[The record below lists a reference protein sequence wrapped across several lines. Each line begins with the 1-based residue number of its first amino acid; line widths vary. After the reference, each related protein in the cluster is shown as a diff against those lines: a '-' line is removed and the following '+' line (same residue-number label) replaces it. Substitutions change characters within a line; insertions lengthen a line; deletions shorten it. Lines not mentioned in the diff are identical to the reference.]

1 MSLPKVGKDANGLP
15 ILIGVEERQLTQAQ
29 ADYSDTLKAAELVTG
44 PQGDKLRAL
53 LRSNPTASAGLMTSL
68 AKAGAMPNNTLVNN
82 LVELDKQ
89 TKIQR
94 ELDIKKESN
103 RISTENFNERWYG
116 KLWTG
121 FKGLSR
127 NVAVIGS
134 TPLEIISSPMRQA
147 ISDVRAKRAGEE
159 VDESAFAFYKNVATK
174 TPEQSTLFQATKQLI
189 QEGKV
194 DLGAG
199 FFPSEEIGAGFKAR
213 QAQMKVAKQSF
224 QVNGKTYYRPYSIFD
239 PLATVVT
246 SATGDTEGTTARF
259 ITAIGDIG
267 VSVALDPFL
276 AVSKLRE
283 AERLG
288 RLVAEGSKGFT
299 AAKASKEASLLK
311 AQLDEAIARTEKSL
325 KAVHGAGV
333 TTKAA
338 KTTTYL
344 NNYRKQMKLQD
355 EFKNVSIDYDGIA
368 TFLSGAGGE
377 HIIDTI
383 ANIDDWQQIQKLS
396 RGNLTVKEAVALSR
410 ATTREEVLAAIAP
423 YIANGEVVQGSLE
436 LGNKTTRAL
445 SKLVKGST
453 PKVMSS
459 ATGAVASAITRTP
472 YLRQVLNEANELFNW
487 ASNKY
492 NAFVPDADGTLVHIN
507 DTDKLVEVVNNVARK
522 LNLDDVTIKGLLDEI
537 ALSDDSVKAGYAAT
551 GKLFDKVFE
560 AYAKKANYTP
570 EQLKAL
576 ENATRV
582 FKTERD
588 NTAAF
593 WAEQHAT
600 GTDIEFMVSGG
611 KLIKV
616 HSSHLDSELLNS
628 FVWIPSGDEVT
639 KFLGEMSKFKY
650 ATNDI
655 IDVMSTATGWWKKS
669 VMVRPAY
676 ITRNIAEEQIR
687 VFASG
692 HISFFNS
699 PLAAIAMTF
708 GREDGYAWQRVLNK
722 FDTVRN
728 DVFDSSWKMAKA
740 ADEIDAETAAM
751 DLINPYADF
760 MGDAFYGASGDG
772 EMNKIIRNL
781 GYTKEVYGHP
791 LWWGGFASQ
800 MRILHNSDFVQRV
813 LATGPSKEAQLRT
826 VNYFLKGGGRKTLER
841 FAGSKEEAAKK
852 MLMSK
857 EGLLDYLFTGINS
870 KGESVSV
877 LARIEELA
885 GAGGKSSSM
894 IKKLLADGEVT
905 VGQKTLKIPG
915 GKEMANNAIEN
926 SRQVSKGRRALDD
939 ANKIFAKD
947 LEEAFAGTGNWDNIR
962 LTVPNPSITGT
973 RAKKQTIT
981 DAVNWFFDVSTKFEK
996 ISTMGPEWRQSYWD
1010 AVNRI
1015 IGSLDE
1021 DAIAQLGKT
1030 AKNSLGPL
1038 RNPITGENIGR
1049 KHPVWES
1056 LKYSEGKG
1064 NVTLEEA
1071 HKYASTVANRKVTNL
1086 FYNAGKRRLLFHQL
1100 RLVAPFAQAWENT
1113 IRAWGNLAM
1122 ENPMQVYKVGKAI
1135 NFAESSAS
1143 SVLYELTDAKDYY
1156 DPSQG
1161 FFYKDPNTE
1170 ERKFFVPLA
1179 GAGINLLTRAAT
1191 GGRVGFEGP
1200 FAMSATPQ
1208 SFNFALGG
1216 GSIMPGFG
1224 PGVSI
1229 SAAVLDSLDA
1239 NPMKLLPAGL
1249 EEEIYRVA
1257 FPYGT
1262 PDIKNNGLL
1271 ETAFLSSN
1279 WTRIFGGIINQEYAF
1294 AGAFPATMTYLAN
1307 SGDYNIDV
1315 PEDQVRLA
1323 ADSTKLA
1330 KWFTIWRG
1338 MTGALSPIP
1347 FSLRPEA
1354 LAKSKDGDTVLATSL
1369 WADFKNLEKASGSN
1383 RNKAYADFLDT
1394 YGPEQ
1399 IFAIIKT
1406 TSGFEPTNLPTYNLI
1421 KKDPSV
1427 MNKYSE
1433 VYGMFYPNGELSQ
1446 VLYRY
1451 HQQRGAFEKMSAEDI
1466 MKKATQIRYYAALDR
1481 LNARSVAEGWDSSQ
1495 LKEAKTSVTKAY
1507 GQRDLTFDISTG
1519 KQTKWERQLRAATQ
1533 DENLADS
1540 EAVVGLTDYMYLR
1553 DKVLAEL
1560 DKVGLKTLNNA
1571 TSEPQRAFLAEQ
1583 AGKIIERNPDFQKIF
1598 YAYFKRELE
1607 G

>member
-1 MSLPKVGKDANGLP
+1 
-15 ILIGVEERQLTQAQ
+15 
-29 ADYSDTLKAAELVTG
+29 
-44 PQGDKLRAL
+44 
-53 LRSNPTASAGLMTSL
+53 
-68 AKAGAMPNNTLVNN
+68 
-82 LVELDKQ
+82 
-89 TKIQR
+89 
-94 ELDIKKESN
+94 
-103 RISTENFNERWYG
+103 
-116 KLWTG
+116 
-121 FKGLSR
+121 
-127 NVAVIGS
+127 
-134 TPLEIISSPMRQA
+134 
-147 ISDVRAKRAGEE
+147 
-159 VDESAFAFYKNVATK
+159 
-174 TPEQSTLFQATKQLI
+174 
-189 QEGKV
+189 
-194 DLGAG
+194 
-199 FFPSEEIGAGFKAR
+199 
-213 QAQMKVAKQSF
+213 
-224 QVNGKTYYRPYSIFD
+224 
-239 PLATVVT
+239 
-246 SATGDTEGTTARF
+246 
-259 ITAIGDIG
+259 
-267 VSVALDPFL
+267 
-276 AVSKLRE
+276 
-283 AERLG
+283 
-288 RLVAEGSKGFT
+288 
-299 AAKASKEASLLK
+299 
-311 AQLDEAIARTEKSL
+311 
-325 KAVHGAGV
+325 
-333 TTKAA
+333 
-338 KTTTYL
+338 
-344 NNYRKQMKLQD
+344 
-355 EFKNVSIDYDGIA
+355 
-368 TFLSGAGGE
+368 
-377 HIIDTI
+377 
-383 ANIDDWQQIQKLS
+383 
-396 RGNLTVKEAVALSR
+396 
-410 ATTREEVLAAIAP
+410 
-423 YIANGEVVQGSLE
+423 
-436 LGNKTTRAL
+436 
-445 SKLVKGST
+445 
-453 PKVMSS
+453 
-459 ATGAVASAITRTP
+459 
-472 YLRQVLNEANELFNW
+472 
-487 ASNKY
+487 
-492 NAFVPDADGTLVHIN
+492 
-507 DTDKLVEVVNNVARK
+507 
-522 LNLDDVTIKGLLDEI
+522 
-537 ALSDDSVKAGYAAT
+537 
-551 GKLFDKVFE
+551 
-560 AYAKKANYTP
+560 
-570 EQLKAL
+570 
-576 ENATRV
+576 
-582 FKTERD
+582 
-588 NTAAF
+588 
-593 WAEQHAT
+593 
-600 GTDIEFMVSGG
+600 
-611 KLIKV
+611 
-616 HSSHLDSELLNS
+616 
-628 FVWIPSGDEVT
+628 
-639 KFLGEMSKFKY
+639 
-650 ATNDI
+650 
-655 IDVMSTATGWWKKS
+655 
-669 VMVRPAY
+669 
-676 ITRNIAEEQIR
+676 
-687 VFASG
+687 
-692 HISFFNS
+692 
-699 PLAAIAMTF
+699 
-708 GREDGYAWQRVLNK
+708 
-722 FDTVRN
+722 
-728 DVFDSSWKMAKA
+728 
-740 ADEIDAETAAM
+740 
-751 DLINPYADF
+751 
-760 MGDAFYGASGDG
+760 
-772 EMNKIIRNL
+772 
-781 GYTKEVYGHP
+781 
-791 LWWGGFASQ
+791 
-800 MRILHNSDFVQRV
+800 
-813 LATGPSKEAQLRT
+813 
-826 VNYFLKGGGRKTLER
+826 
-841 FAGSKEEAAKK
+841 
-852 MLMSK
+852 MSK

-1330 KWFTIWRG
+1330 
-1338 MTGALSPIP
+1338 LSR
-1347 FSLRPEA
+1347 FAQKHWLR
-1354 LAKSKDGDTVLATSL
+1354 V
-1369 WADFKNLEKASGSN
+1369 
-1383 RNKAYADFLDT
+1383 
-1394 YGPEQ
+1394 
-1399 IFAIIKT
+1399 
-1406 TSGFEPTNLPTYNLI
+1406 
-1421 KKDPSV
+1421 
-1427 MNKYSE
+1427 
-1433 VYGMFYPNGELSQ
+1433 
-1446 VLYRY
+1446 
-1451 HQQRGAFEKMSAEDI
+1451 KME
-1466 MKKATQIRYYAALDR
+1466 IR
-1481 LNARSVAEGWDSSQ
+1481 
-1495 LKEAKTSVTKAY
+1495 
-1507 GQRDLTFDISTG
+1507 F
-1519 KQTKWERQLRAATQ
+1519 
-1533 DENLADS
+1533 
-1540 EAVVGLTDYMYLR
+1540 
-1553 DKVLAEL
+1553 
-1560 DKVGLKTLNNA
+1560 
-1571 TSEPQRAFLAEQ
+1571 
-1583 AGKIIERNPDFQKIF
+1583 
-1598 YAYFKRELE
+1598 
-1607 G
+1607 

>member
-1 MSLPKVGKDANGLP
+1 
-15 ILIGVEERQLTQAQ
+15 
-29 ADYSDTLKAAELVTG
+29 
-44 PQGDKLRAL
+44 
-53 LRSNPTASAGLMTSL
+53 
-68 AKAGAMPNNTLVNN
+68 
-82 LVELDKQ
+82 
-89 TKIQR
+89 
-94 ELDIKKESN
+94 
-103 RISTENFNERWYG
+103 
-116 KLWTG
+116 
-121 FKGLSR
+121 
-127 NVAVIGS
+127 
-134 TPLEIISSPMRQA
+134 
-147 ISDVRAKRAGEE
+147 
-159 VDESAFAFYKNVATK
+159 
-174 TPEQSTLFQATKQLI
+174 
-189 QEGKV
+189 
-194 DLGAG
+194 
-199 FFPSEEIGAGFKAR
+199 
-213 QAQMKVAKQSF
+213 MKVAKQSF
-224 QVNGKTYYRPYSIFD
+224 QVNGKTYNRPYSIFD
-239 PLATVVT
+239 PLATVIT
-246 SATGDTEGTTARF
+246 KPLGDAEGTTARF

-267 VSVALDPFL
+267 VSIALDPFL
-276 AVSKLRE
+276 AVGKLRE
-283 AERLG
+283 AERLA
-288 RLVAEGSKGFT
+288 RLAAEGGKGFS
-299 AAKASKEASLLK
+299 AAKAAKEASLLK

-325 KAVHGAGV
+325 RAVHGAGV
-333 TTKAA
+333 TTKAK

-344 NNYRKQMKLQD
+344 NNYRKQLRLED
-355 EFKNVSIDYDGIA
+355 EFKNVNIDYDGIA
-368 TFLSGAGGE
+368 EFLSGPGGD

-383 ANIDDWQQIQKLS
+383 ANIDDWQQIQRLS
-396 RGNLTVKEAVALSR
+396 KGNLTAKEAVALSR
-410 ATTREEVLAAIAP
+410 ATTREEVLLAIAP
-423 YIANGEVVQGSLE
+423 YIANGEVVQRSLE
-436 LGNKTTRAL
+436 MGNKTTRAL
-445 SKLVKGST
+445 SSLVKGKT
-453 PKVMSS
+453 PRIFSS
-459 ATGAVASAITRTP
+459 VTGAVASAITRNP
-472 YLRQVLNEANELFNW
+472 YTRQVLDDANELYNW
-487 ASNKY
+487 TTNRY
-492 NAFVPDADGTLVHIN
+492 NAYVPDAEGTLVHIN
-507 DTDKLVEVVNNVARK
+507 DTDKLLEVVNNVARS
-522 LNLDDVTIKGLLDEI
+522 LNLDNATVKGLLDEI
-537 ALSDDSVKAGYAAT
+537 ALSDDAVKAGYTASANLYN
-551 GKLFDKVFE
+551 KIFE
-560 AYAKKANYTP
+560 TYAKKANYTAK
-570 EQLKAL
+570 ELADLKK
-576 ENATRV
+576 ATTV
-582 FKTERD
+582 FETERK

-600 GTDIEFMVSGG
+600 NTDIEFMVSGG
-611 KLIKV
+611 KLVKV

-628 FVWIPSGDEVT
+628 FVWIPSGDEVQ
-639 KFLGEMSKFKY
+639 KFLREVSSIKNAVGTIGDY
-650 ATNDI
+650 AAN
-655 IDVMSTATGWWKKS
+655 ATGWWKKS

-692 HISFFNS
+692 HISFFNH
-699 PLAAIAMTF
+699 PFTAMAMAF
-708 GREDGYAWQRVLNK
+708 GKEDGAGWQRLLNK

-728 DVFDSSWKMAKA
+728 DVFDSSFKMANK
-740 ADEIDAETAAM
+740 ADELSAETDAM
-751 DLINPYADF
+751 DLINSYVEF

-772 EMNKIIRNL
+772 ELNKIIKTL
-781 GYTKEVYGHP
+781 GYTKEVYGHQ
-791 LWWGGFASQ
+791 LWWDGFASQ
-800 MRILHNSDFVQRV
+800 MRILHNSEFVQRV
-813 LATGPSKEAQLRT
+813 LATGPTKEAQLKT

-841 FAGSKEEAAKK
+841 FATSKEDSAKA
-852 MLMSK
+852 MLFSK
-857 EGLLDYLFTGINS
+857 EGLLDYLFTGINT
-870 KGESVSV
+870 KGEAVSV

-885 GAGGKSSSM
+885 GAGGKSSSI
-894 IKKLLADGEVT
+894 IKKLLTDGEVA
-905 VGQKTLKIPG
+905 VGKKMLRIPG

-926 SRQVSKGRRALDD
+926 SAQVSKGRKSLDD
-939 ANKIFAKD
+939 ANKLFAKE

-962 LTVPNPSITGT
+962 LTVPNPSVARLKVGTTGRLT
-973 RAKKQTIT
+973 EDINK
-981 DAVNWFFDVSTKFEK
+981 FFDISTKFEK
-996 ISTMGPEWRQSYWD
+996 ITTMGPEWRQSYWD
-1010 AVNRI
+1010 AVKNI
-1015 IGSLDE
+1015 LGSLDE
-1021 DAIAQLGKT
+1021 DALVQLSKT
-1030 AKNSLGPL
+1030 AENSLGPL

-1049 KHPVWES
+1049 KHPIWES
-1056 LKYSEGKG
+1056 LKFADGKG

-1071 HKYASTVANRKVTNL
+1071 HKYASNLANKKVANL

-1100 RLVAPFAQAWENT
+1100 RIVAPFAQAWENT
-1113 IRAWGNLAM
+1113 ISAWAKLAM
-1122 ENPMQVYKVGKAI
+1122 DNPLQVYKVSKAI

-1161 FFYKDPNTE
+1161 FFFKDPNTE

-1179 GAGINLLTRAAT
+1179 GAGINLLSRAAT

-1229 SAAVLDSLDA
+1229 TAAVLDSLDA
-1239 NPMKLLPAGL
+1239 NPMKLLPIGL
-1249 EEEIYRVA
+1249 EEEVYRIA

-1279 WTRIFGGIINQEYAF
+1279 WMRIFGGIANQEYAF
-1294 AGAFPATMTYLAN
+1294 ASAFPATMTYLAN

-1338 MTGALSPIP
+1338 MTGAFAPIP

-1427 MNKYSE
+1427 INKYSE

-1451 HQQRGAFEKMSAEDI
+1451 HQQRGAFEKMSTEDI

-1481 LNARSVAEGWDSSQ
+1481 LNTRSAAEGWSSEQ
-1495 LKEAKTSVTKAY
+1495 LKEAKTSITKMY

-1519 KQTKWERQLRAATQ
+1519 KKTTWERQLRAATQ
-1533 DENLADS
+1533 DETLADS
-1540 EAVVGLTDYMYLR
+1540 DAVTGLRDYMYLR

-1560 DKVGLKTLNNA
+1560 EKVDLTTLNNA
-1571 TSEPQRAFLAEQ
+1571 ASAPQRAFLAEQ